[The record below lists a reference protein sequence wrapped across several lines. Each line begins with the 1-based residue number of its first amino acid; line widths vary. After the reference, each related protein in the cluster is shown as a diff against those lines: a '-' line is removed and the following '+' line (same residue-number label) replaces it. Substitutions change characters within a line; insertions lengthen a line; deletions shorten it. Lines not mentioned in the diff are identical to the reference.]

1 MREFPRSTKLCDA
14 EEAVALI
21 RDESTLA
28 VGGFIGA
35 VHPEALTA
43 ALERRFLKT
52 GQPRGLTLIFAAG
65 QGDGRTRG
73 LNHLAHAGLLRRVIG
88 GHLGLAP
95 GLGRLVRENQI
106 EGYNL
111 PQGVICQLFR
121 QIAAGSPGVLTH
133 VGLET
138 FIDPVQRGGRLNEIS
153 REALVE
159 RVELG
164 GRSWLLYKT
173 LPIDFVML
181 RASAADPW
189 GNLVMDREA
198 VVGEV
203 LALAQATHNSKGLV
217 LAQVQEL
224 LDAPACPQHV
234 RVPGAL
240 VDRIVVAQ
248 PHEHEQTFA
257 EAFNPKY
264 CTGSLHTTP
273 PANAL
278 TDVVRRVIAARAC
291 DELRAG
297 DIANLGIGM
306 PEGVAQ
312 IAAERGLLQA
322 VTLTVESGPLGGLPA
337 AGLSFG
343 AAIHPQAIVDQPAQF
358 DFYDGRGLDYAALG
372 AAEIDTAGNVNVA
385 LFGQK
390 LAGVG
395 GFVNISQTAR
405 RLVFCS
411 TFTAEG
417 LQAVVRDGRLE
428 IEREG
433 RVRKFV
439 ERVGL
444 VCFAARRS
452 LEIGQRVLYVTERA
466 VFELTPEGLA
476 LREIAPGVDLQRQ
489 VLDLLPCRPIV
500 ADVQIMAPHLF
511 LPPRA

>member
-1 MREFPRSTKLCDA
+1 MRNFPRATKLCTAD
-14 EEAVALI
+14 EAVALI
-21 RDESTLA
+21 RSQSTLA

-43 ALERRFLKT
+43 ALERRFRAT
-52 GQPRGLTLIFAAG
+52 DGPRGLTLLFAAG

-95 GLGRLVRENQI
+95 GLGRLIRENQI

-111 PQGVICQLFR
+111 PQGVLCQLFR

-138 FIDPVQRGGRLNEIS
+138 FIDPWHQGGRLNDIS
-153 REALVE
+153 RATLVE
-159 RVELG
+159 RLELD
-164 GRSWLLYKT
+164 GRPWLLYKA
-173 LPIDFVML
+173 LPIDCVLL
-181 RASAADPW
+181 RATAADPW

-198 VVGEV
+198 IVGEV
-203 LALAQATHNSKGLV
+203 LALAQAARNSGGLV

-224 LDAPACPQHV
+224 RDAPACPQHV

-240 VDRIVVAQ
+240 VDRIVVAP

-257 EAFNPKY
+257 EAYNPLY
-264 CTGSLHTTP
+264 CTGALHTPP

-278 TDVVRRVIAARAC
+278 TDVVRRIIAARAC
-291 DELRAG
+291 DELQPG
-297 DIANLGIGM
+297 DVANLGIGM

-312 IAAERGLLQA
+312 IAAERGLLED

-372 AAEIDTAGNVNVA
+372 AAEIAATGDVNVA

-417 LQAVVRDGRLE
+417 LQAIVRDGRLE
-428 IEREG
+428 IVREG

-439 ERVGL
+439 ARVGL

-466 VFELTPEGLA
+466 VFELTPQGLA
-476 LREIAPGVDLQRQ
+476 LREVAPGIDLQRQ
-489 VLDLLPCRPIV
+489 VLDLLPFTPRVAEVRP
-500 ADVQIMAPHLF
+500 MAPHLF
-511 LPPRA
+511 QPPSG